1 MSNRT
6 HHTYWFKCETKY
18 VQSSESQ
25 ILIFDRA
32 CYQRLPSRQVF
43 CVGFFFG
50 IFFVFCISLL
60 QKPSASFN
68 RLQRLSIGHDNWSIC
83 LFPIMK
89 QNINTPL
96 DKWLR
101 VVIHPRGQA
110 NISTAEARQLD
121 QQNLQLHKL
130 ELTGKCAFL
139 PSKTRVSIG
148 AC

>member
-1 MSNRT
+1 MFNLLNLKS
-6 HHTYWFKCETKY
+6 WFLTVHAIKG
-18 VQSSESQ
+18 
-25 ILIFDRA
+25 F
-32 CYQRLPSRQVF
+32 QVD
-43 CVGFFFG
+43 GFFVWV
-50 IFFVFCISLL
+50 FFLVFFFLGGGYFFCISLL
-60 QKPSASFN
+60 QKLSASFN